1 MLFKQFRRAPVRR
14 RVLVRRLLPGRV
26 DGSPGGEGRELRDLG
41 RRPLRSVRSVRSVG
55 PLRRRQ
61 SDLEVAAARVDVAR
75 LDQVRRHAAL
85 LRRLGAGAGG
95 HSVPVVEDDDLSY
108 S

>member
-41 RRPLRSVRSVRSVG
+41 RRPLRSVRSVG

-95 HSVPVVEDDDLSY
+95 HSVPVVEDDDFIY